1 MTKPENPDHPDATLN
16 PDQGIAIF
24 TDGSCWTGDRIG
36 GWAWVA
42 VDAYNGCDWDS
53 GYWWDTTISQM
64 ELCAVS
70 SAMAEMDNRYG
81 DQDLLIFS
89 DSEYVVLGY
98 NQRETRRRN
107 TNHDFW
113 SMVFCEASH
122 HRSVTL
128 EHVRGHDG
136 TEGNEL
142 ADQLAGKAR
151 KEGQVYEERK
161 YGEKGEYLK
170 NPSTKPIEG

>member
-1 MTKPENPDHPDATLN
+1 
-16 PDQGIAIF
+16 
-24 TDGSCWTGDRIG
+24 
-36 GWAWVA
+36 
-42 VDAYNGCDWDS
+42 
-53 GYWWDTTISQM
+53 M

-151 KEGQVYEERK
+151 KEGQVYYERK